1 MPETAL
7 AVRDLR
13 IELGETALV
22 NGVSFELAAGER
34 VGLIGESG
42 SGKSLTALA
51 VMGLLPEELRA
62 SGSARLGASD
72 LLSLSERELANLR
85 GDRIAMVFQ
94 EPMTALDPLMRVG
107 QQVAEVVRLH
117 RGSDT
122 PGGARPR

>member
-62 SGSARLGASD
+62 SGSARSTRATS
-72 LLSLSERELANLR
+72 SRCRS
-85 GDRIAMVFQ
+85 
-94 EPMTALDPLMRVG
+94 
-107 QQVAEVVRLH
+107 
-117 RGSDT
+117 GSSPT
-122 PGGARPR
+122 CAATGSRWSSRSR